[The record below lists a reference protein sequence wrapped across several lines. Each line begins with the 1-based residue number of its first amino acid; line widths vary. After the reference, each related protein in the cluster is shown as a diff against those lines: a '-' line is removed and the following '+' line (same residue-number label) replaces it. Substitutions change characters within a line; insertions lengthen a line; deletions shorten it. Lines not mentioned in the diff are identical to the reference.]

1 MKKPIALLFA
11 LLTSFS
17 LSVHATVID
26 FTTMPNGPVSVI
38 GDATFSLAGSGES
51 GNPAVDGNFGG
62 GLWNSADNASYPTN
76 SILRVDFATT
86 VTGLQWLF
94 DNEGGKST
102 TYTVYDS
109 LMNVLASGFNSTASG
124 MQGYDLSGLTGVARI
139 DWNNGGND
147 WLFALGRI
155 QYTAEAVPEPSAF
168 ALLGLGLLGL
178 LGAAVARRRNRQV

>member
-1 MKKPIALLFA
+1 MKKTMALLFA
-11 LLTSFS
+11 LLTSVS

-51 GNPAVDGNFGG
+51 GNPAVDGNYGG

-76 SILRVDFATT
+76 SILRVDFAST

-94 DNEGGKST
+94 DNEGGKIT
-102 TYTVYDS
+102 TFTIYDAF
-109 LMNVLASGFNSTASG
+109 MNVLASGNNSTASNF
-124 MQGYDLSGLTGVARI
+124 QSYDYHTLVGVSRVE
-139 DWNNGGND
+139 WNNGGND

-155 QYTAEAVPEPSAF
+155 QYTPEAVPEPSAF
-168 ALLGLGLLGL
+168 ALLGLGLLG
-178 LGAAVARRRNRQV
+178 AAVARRRNRQA